1 MTWFSDETLLFL
13 RDLSENNS
21 RDWFQANKPRY
32 VAHVKEA
39 TAQFA
44 DALNQKLATEHK
56 SDVTTRIFR
65 MHRDL
70 RFSQDK
76 TPYNTHIH
84 ISFSDSATG
93 ASWMVGLQTDH
104 LVVGY
109 GVFTFEHDAL
119 DHWRETVAGP
129 QGDILM
135 ERNAKAVL
143 AGLRISEPEL
153 KRIPLAWE
161 ADHPQGEL
169 LRRKGIVWWNDHVP
183 QAEIMGPDA
192 PDIIAGEFRAM
203 DPLHDWMKLALGSTT

>member
-13 RDLSENNS
+13 RDLAKYNS

-32 VAHVKEA
+32 ESHVKGA
-39 TAQFA
+39 SAQFA
-44 DALNQKLATEHK
+44 DALNQKLATVYGTE
-56 SDVTTRIFR
+56 VTTRIFR

-70 RFSQDK
+70 RFSKDK

-84 ISFSDSATG
+84 ISFADAQTG

-104 LVVGY
+104 LVVGF
-109 GVFTFEHDAL
+109 GVFTFEHEAL

-129 QGDILM
+129 QGEVLQ
-135 ERNAKAVL
+135 ELNGKAVSD
-143 AGLRISEPEL
+143 GLRISEPEL

-183 QAEIMGPDA
+183 QNEIMGPDA
-192 PDIIAGEFRAM
+192 PDVIARELKAM
-203 DPLHDWMKLALGSTT
+203 EPLHDWMKLALGPPS